1 MFDGFSI
8 GEVHMIDLSR
18 VRGALWLA
26 PVALTLTAC
35 DATAP
40 KTWHPG
46 SRSVTTKGAPGVAVP
61 AGSGMSAA
69 IQIGSG
75 ANSLTSNQAQ
85 VVLARIELS
94 TAGGCA
100 ATGEEDDCAEL
111 RLGPTLVDLP
121 VDATTQV
128 MLEDVAIPAGT
139 YSGVQAKLDAVQ
151 PDDDEPGVSAF
162 LTAHPDFQG
171 ISVKVTG
178 VFTDASSA
186 THDFTFTS
194 EIDAEM
200 AMRFEPPV
208 TLASDT
214 KNLTIAVDIAS
225 WFKDASGAVIDP
237 TDPANAEAIERNIL
251 RSARVFE
258 DDDHDGVDDHDEQGD
273 GNHEQR
279 AGSGSSGTRSP
290 KLFAHL
296 RQITPE

>member
-1 MFDGFSI
+1 MVDTSPF
-8 GEVHMIDLSR
+8 GEVRMIDLSR

-40 KTWHPG
+40 KTSQPV
-46 SRSVTTKGAPGVAVP
+46 SLSVTTRGTSGVSVPGA
-61 AGSGMSAA
+61 SGMSAA

-75 ANSLTSNQAQ
+75 ANSLTINQAQ
-85 VVLARIELS
+85 VVLARIELT
-94 TAGGCA
+94 TAAGCA
-100 ATGEEDDCAEL
+100 AMGEQDDCAEL

-128 MLEDVAIPAGT
+128 MLEDVAVPAGT
-139 YSGVQAKLDAVQ
+139 YSGVQAKLDAVN
-151 PDDDEPGVSAF
+151 PDDDERGASAF
-162 LTAHPDFQG
+162 LTAHPDWQG

-178 VFTDASSA
+178 VFTDASST

-214 KNLTIAVDIAS
+214 KNFTIAVDIAS

-237 TDPANAEAIERNIL
+237 TDPANARAIERNIL
-251 RSARVFE
+251 RSGRVFE
-258 DDDHDGVDDHDEQGD
+258 DDDHDGVDDQGE
-273 GNHEQR
+273 GNHESGAEQG
-279 AGSGSSGTRSP
+279 AGSGE
-290 KLFAHL
+290 L
-296 RQITPE
+296 RAVEA

>member
-1 MFDGFSI
+1 MVDRSSF
-8 GEVHMIDLSR
+8 GEVRMIDFSR
-18 VRGALWLA
+18 MRGALWLA

-40 KTWHPG
+40 KTSQPV
-46 SRSVTTKGAPGVAVP
+46 SLSVTTKGTSGGSVP
-61 AGSGMSAA
+61 AGSGMTAA
-69 IQIGSG
+69 IQVGSG
-75 ANSLTSNQAQ
+75 ANSLTINQAQ

-178 VFTDASSA
+178 VFTDASST

-214 KNLTIAVDIAS
+214 KNFTIAVDIAS

-273 GNHEQR
+273 GNHE
-279 AGSGSSGTRSP
+279 
-290 KLFAHL
+290 
-296 RQITPE
+296 

>member
-1 MFDGFSI
+1 MVDTSPF
-8 GEVHMIDLSR
+8 GEVRMIDLSR
-18 VRGALWLA
+18 VRGARWLG

-35 DATAP
+35 DATSP
-40 KTWHPG
+40 KTSQPV
-46 SRSVTTKGAPGVAVP
+46 SLSVTTKGTSGVAVP

-75 ANSLTSNQAQ
+75 ANSLSITQAQ

-94 TAGGCA
+94 TAGSCA
-100 ATGEEDDCAEL
+100 TTGEDDDCAEL
-111 RLGPTLVDLP
+111 QLGPTLVDLP

-139 YSGVQAKLDAVQ
+139 YSGVQATLDAVH
-151 PDDDEPGVSAF
+151 PDDNEPGASAF

-178 VFTDASSA
+178 VFTDASNT

-194 EIDAEM
+194 EVDAEM
-200 AMRFEPPV
+200 EARFEPPV

-214 KNLTIAVDIAS
+214 KNFTIAVDIAS
-225 WFKDASGAVIDP
+225 WFKDAGGAVIDP
-237 TDPANAEAIERNIL
+237 TNAANAEAIARNIE

-258 DDDHDGVDDHDEQGD
+258 DDNHDGVDDDQEQA
-273 GNHEQR
+273 GNHE
-279 AGSGSSGTRSP
+279 P
-290 KLFAHL
+290 
-296 RQITPE
+296 

>member
-1 MFDGFSI
+1 MVDTSPF
-8 GEVHMIDLSR
+8 GEARMIDLSR

-35 DATAP
+35 DPTAP
-40 KTWHPG
+40 KPPHPV
-46 SRSVTTKGAPGVAVP
+46 SLSFTTRGPSGVAVP
-61 AGSGMSAA
+61 AGSSMSAA

-75 ANSLTSNQAQ
+75 ANSLSITQAQ

-94 TAGGCA
+94 TAGSCA
-100 ATGEEDDCAEL
+100 TTGEDDDCAEL

-139 YSGVQAKLDAVQ
+139 YSGIQAKLDAGK
-151 PDDDEPGVSAF
+151 PDDDEPGASAF
-162 LTAHPDFQG
+162 LAAHPAFQA

-178 VFTDASSA
+178 VFTDASNT

-214 KNLTIAVDIAS
+214 KNFTIAVDIAS

-251 RSARVFE
+251 RSGRVFE
-258 DDDHDGVDDHDEQGD
+258 DDDHDGVDDQGE
-273 GNHEQR
+273 GNHE
-279 AGSGSSGTRSP
+279 
-290 KLFAHL
+290 
-296 RQITPE
+296 

>member
-1 MFDGFSI
+1 MVDTSPF
-8 GEVHMIDLSR
+8 GEARMIDLSR

-40 KTWHPG
+40 KTSQPV
-46 SRSVTTKGAPGVAVP
+46 SLSVTTKGASGVAVP
-61 AGSGMSAA
+61 AGSSMSAA

-75 ANSLTSNQAQ
+75 ANSLTITQAQ

-94 TAGGCA
+94 TAGSCA
-100 ATGEEDDCAEL
+100 TTGEEDDCAEL
-111 RLGPTLVDLP
+111 QLGPTLVDLP

-128 MLEDVAIPAGT
+128 MLVDVAVPAGT
-139 YSGVQAKLDAVQ
+139 YSGVQAKLDAVK
-151 PDDDEPGVSAF
+151 PDDGASAF

-178 VFTDASSA
+178 VFTDASNT

-194 EIDAEM
+194 EVDAEM
-200 AMRFEPPV
+200 EARFEPPV

-214 KNLTIAVDIAS
+214 KNFTIAVDIAS
-225 WFKDASGAVIDP
+225 WFKDAGGAVIDP
-237 TDPANAEAIERNIL
+237 TNAANAEAIAQNIR

-258 DDDHDGVDDHDEQGD
+258 DDDHDGVDDDQEQAE
-273 GNHEQR
+273 NHE
-279 AGSGSSGTRSP
+279 P
-290 KLFAHL
+290 
-296 RQITPE
+296 

>member
-1 MFDGFSI
+1 MVDRSSF
-8 GEVHMIDLSR
+8 GEVRMIDFSR
-18 VRGALWLA
+18 MRGALWLA

-40 KTWHPG
+40 KTSQPV
-46 SRSVTTKGAPGVAVP
+46 SLSVTTKGTSGGSVP
-61 AGSGMSAA
+61 AGSGMNAA
-69 IQIGSG
+69 IQVGSG
-75 ANSLTSNQAQ
+75 ANSLTINQAQ

-178 VFTDASSA
+178 VFTDASST

-214 KNLTIAVDIAS
+214 KNFTIAVDIAS

-273 GNHEQR
+273 GNH
-279 AGSGSSGTRSP
+279 
-290 KLFAHL
+290 
-296 RQITPE
+296 

>member
-1 MFDGFSI
+1 
-8 GEVHMIDLSR
+8 MIDLSR

-40 KTWHPG
+40 KTSQPV
-46 SRSVTTKGAPGVAVP
+46 SLSVTTKGASGVAVP

-75 ANSLTSNQAQ
+75 ANSLTINQAQ

-94 TAGGCA
+94 TAGSCA
-100 ATGEEDDCAEL
+100 ATGEDDNCAEL
-111 RLGPTLVDLP
+111 PLGPTLVDLP

-151 PDDDEPGVSAF
+151 PDDDEPGASAF
-162 LTAHPDFQG
+162 LAAHPDFQG

-178 VFTDASSA
+178 VFTDASST

-214 KNLTIAVDIAS
+214 KNFTIAVDIAS

-237 TDPANAEAIERNIL
+237 TDPANAQAIARNIL
-251 RSARVFE
+251 RSGRVFE
-258 DDDHDGVDDHDEQGD
+258 DNDHDGVDDHDEQGD
-273 GNHEQR
+273 GSHE
-279 AGSGSSGTRSP
+279 
-290 KLFAHL
+290 
-296 RQITPE
+296 

>member
-1 MFDGFSI
+1 M
-8 GEVHMIDLSR
+8 MDLSKMR
-18 VRGALWLA
+18 RALWLA
-26 PVALTLTAC
+26 PVAFTFTAC
-35 DATAP
+35 DGTAP
-40 KTWHPG
+40 RVSQPLTL
-46 SRSVTTKGAPGVAVP
+46 SVTTRGTSGVSVPG
-61 AGSGMSAA
+61 GSGMSAA

-75 ANSLTSNQAQ
+75 ANSLTINQAQ
-85 VVLARIELS
+85 VVLARIELT
-94 TAGGCA
+94 TAAGCA
-100 ATGEEDDCAEL
+100 ATGEQDDCAEL

-178 VFTDASSA
+178 VFTDASST

-214 KNLTIAVDIAS
+214 MNYTIAVAIAS
-225 WFKDASGAVIDP
+225 WYKDASGAVIDP

-258 DDDHDGVDDHDEQGD
+258 DDEHDGVDDHDEQGD
-273 GNHEQR
+273 GNHE
-279 AGSGSSGTRSP
+279 
-290 KLFAHL
+290 
-296 RQITPE
+296 

>member
-1 MFDGFSI
+1 MVDTSPF
-8 GEVHMIDLSR
+8 GEVRMIDLSR

-40 KTWHPG
+40 KTSQPV
-46 SRSVTTKGAPGVAVP
+46 SLSVTTKGASGVAVH
-61 AGSGMSAA
+61 AGSGMNAA
-69 IQIGSG
+69 IQVGSG
-75 ANSLTSNQAQ
+75 ANSLTINQAQ

-139 YSGVQAKLDAVQ
+139 YSGVQAELDAVQ
-151 PDDDEPGVSAF
+151 PDDDEPGASAF

-178 VFTDASSA
+178 VFTDASST

-214 KNLTIAVDIAS
+214 KNFTIAVDIAS

-273 GNHEQR
+273 GNHE
-279 AGSGSSGTRSP
+279 
-290 KLFAHL
+290 
-296 RQITPE
+296 

>member
-1 MFDGFSI
+1 MVDTSPF
-8 GEVHMIDLSR
+8 GEVRMIDLSR

-35 DATAP
+35 DATSP
-40 KTWHPG
+40 KTSQPV
-46 SRSVTTKGAPGVAVP
+46 SRSVQPKRASGVAVP

-75 ANSLTSNQAQ
+75 ANSLSITQAQ
-85 VVLARIELS
+85 IVLARIELS
-94 TAGGCA
+94 TAGTCA
-100 ATGEEDDCAEL
+100 TTGEADDCAEL

-139 YSGVQAKLDAVQ
+139 HSGIQAKLDAVQ
-151 PDDDEPGVSAF
+151 PDDDEPGASAF
-162 LTAHPDFQG
+162 LAAHPDFQG

-178 VFTDASSA
+178 VFTDASST

-200 AMRFEPPV
+200 AMRLEPPV

-214 KNLTIAVDIAS
+214 KNFTIAVDIAS

-258 DDDHDGVDDHDEQGD
+258 DDDHDGVDAHVEGDHE
-273 GNHEQR
+273 
-279 AGSGSSGTRSP
+279 
-290 KLFAHL
+290 
-296 RQITPE
+296 